1 MCVLKSLMS
10 QVLSNTSVRLVFG
23 THFPSTPSPTYQN
36 AEKEFL
42 NCSHFRFQGSFRKV
56 LARCSE
62 KGRKSDLS
70 RKIKKS
76 TKFHLRSKQFF
87 FFRFY
92 FAVVEINAALV
103 LLLIT
108 SLL

>member
-36 AEKEFL
+36 AEREFL
-42 NCSHFRFQGSFRKV
+42 NCSQFRFQGSFRKV

-70 RKIKKS
+70 RKIKEAQSS
-76 TKFHLRSKQFF
+76 TCAQNKFF
-87 FFRFY
+87 FCRFY
-92 FAVVEINAALV
+92 FAVVEIKAA
-103 LLLIT
+103 
-108 SLL
+108 

>member
-62 KGRKSDLS
+62 KGRKSGLS
-70 RKIKKS
+70 RKIKGALSS
-76 TKFHLRSKQFF
+76 TCAQNNFF
-87 FFRFY
+87 
-92 FAVVEINAALV
+92 VVFILP
-103 LLLIT
+103 
-108 SLL
+108 

>member
-56 LARCSE
+56 LARFSE
-62 KGRKSDLS
+62 KGRKSALS
-70 RKIKKS
+70 RKIKGARSS
-76 TKFHLRSKQFF
+76 TCAQNKFF
-87 FFRFY
+87 FCRFY
-92 FAVVEINAALV
+92 FAVVEINAA
-103 LLLIT
+103 
-108 SLL
+108 

>member
-42 NCSHFRFQGSFRKV
+42 NCSQFRFQGSFRKV
-56 LARCSE
+56 LARFSE
-62 KGRKSDLS
+62 KGRKSGLS
-70 RKIKKS
+70 RKIKGALSS
-76 TKFHLRSKQFF
+76 TCAQNNFF
-87 FFRFY
+87 CRFY
-92 FAVVEINAALV
+92 FAVVELN
-103 LLLIT
+103 
-108 SLL
+108 